1 MSYKTAW
8 FEKHEVIRAI
18 DRKSPMTGAEHRDLI
33 TIVRNA
39 PWQAEYGSNWESLFR
54 NQGEH
59 AFANVLGHLLTPETV
74 RVKTGTGW
82 YDEPVDEE

>member
-1 MSYKTAW
+1 MENTL
-8 FEKHEVIRAI
+8 
-18 DRKSPMTGAEHRDLI
+18 P
-33 TIVRNA
+33 
-39 PWQAEYGSNWESLFR
+39 ESLFR